1 MASSSFIFWGLSE
14 KNCFS
19 NIFDPQLVESADAD
33 PADVEG
39 RVFLCGCV
47 CIKHLGSSF
56 CFSTVQL
63 KYANFSDVHL
73 SQILNTT
80 TLVQFLKLVV
90 TGWFLEADLIASR
103 LLG

>member
-1 MASSSFIFWGLSE
+1 MANSSFIFLGLSE
-14 KNCFS
+14 KNFFS

-33 PADVEG
+33 PMDMEG
-39 RVFLCGCV
+39 CVFVCGCV

-56 CFSTVQL
+56 CRSTVQP
-63 KYANFSDVHL
+63 KYSNFSDVHL

-80 TLVQFLKLVV
+80 TLVQFLKLAV
-90 TGWFLEADLIASR
+90 TGWFLEADLIAPR